1 MKSPECD
8 EKDVP
13 KNSSVSEEGSSGE
26 DGEPWLVPVS
36 KAKHVYEKT
45 LLEVLETRDYLSH
58 ENTYRSSLSLPMW
71 IRTVV
76 LVLERKTDKS
86 RLFIV
91 RKIIEHGFQIL
102 QEKYKTLIAE
112 SEKQRASL
120 FYCRNQLVRK
130 IVVDLRVKVEL
141 GSDFT
146 KMSVELQ
153 KNLAGAIT
161 KTAAAL
167 NIEFASFQ
175 RLCMAYSLA
184 TIPEEELP
192 SKEPLELAKHG
203 IEVFE
208 ESLENLI
215 EELELHAKHYNNE
228 TD

>member
-1 MKSPECD
+1 MKSPDCD
-8 EKDVP
+8 EKDVH
-13 KNSSVSEEGSSGE
+13 KNASVSEEGLSGE
-26 DGEPWLVPVS
+26 DLYLVEVGI
-36 KAKHVYEKT
+36 AKHVYEKT
-45 LLEVLETRDYLSH
+45 LLEVLKTRDYLGQ
-58 ENTYRSSLSLPMW
+58 EDTYRSSLSLPMW

-91 RKIIEHGFQIL
+91 RRIIEHGFQII
-102 QEKYKTLIAE
+102 QEKYKNLITD
-112 SEKQRASL
+112 SEKQRDSL

-130 IVVDLRVKVEL
+130 IVVDLKVKVEL
-141 GSDFT
+141 GSDFR

-167 NIEFASFQ
+167 NIELASFQ

-208 ESLENLI
+208 ESLEDL
-215 EELELHAKHYNNE
+215 LEVLKLHADHFNE
-228 TD
+228 